1 MSTESSGPSTF
12 AGPSLA
18 GDDLPVAA
26 RERLAAGASTW
37 TSDLSV
43 AELALLRRAGFEP
56 LGMAVGLTV
65 YQIALQGY
73 GVGYGLGGY
82 GPVGHGTAAR
92 SLESAVRVRAG
103 LGYGPAGYGLAGF
116 GPPPGHRGYWQ
127 VYACPHVGLAHP
139 PGFNYEDQLYER
151 AVADA
156 FGLAAT
162 RLLEETAVLGG
173 HGVVG
178 VRHVQRRMAV
188 SASAVPAF
196 EVKLIGTAVRR
207 PGARPLPTPFTSHL
221 SVQQFVKLLSSGFVP
236 ASLVMG
242 VGAVRSLG
250 GCVTAASSGFAG
262 GEFRQRS
269 DAVQHSRHISIAHLE
284 ASASGHGEMVVGVA
298 VRAGA
303 SHGGEGSMLAEMLAV
318 GTAVS
323 RFRSHDLPTPPMAV
337 LRLAAR

>member
-82 GPVGHGTAAR
+82 GTAGFGGSAR
-92 SLESAVRVRAG
+92 GVFPGPQSAV
-103 LGYGPAGYGLAGF
+103 F